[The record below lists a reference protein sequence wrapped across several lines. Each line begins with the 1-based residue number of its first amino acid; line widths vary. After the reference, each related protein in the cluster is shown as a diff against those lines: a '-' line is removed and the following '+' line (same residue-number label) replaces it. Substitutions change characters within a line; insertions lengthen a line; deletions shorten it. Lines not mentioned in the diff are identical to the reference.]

1 MNRTQKLQL
10 VYLLNSYK
18 VENLNTLEL
27 AMKMKA
33 EESFQVLI
41 ENHLRTIES
50 LISMLNCEIHEEL

>member
-27 AMKMKA
+27 AMKMKTG
-33 EESFQVLI
+33 ESFKVLI